1 MRNKKKILKL
11 VKKKGMV
18 TASDV
23 EKTGI
28 SRNLIYEMCNEGLL
42 VRQGRG
48 LYSVPDA
55 EFSEHL
61 SLIEVSKRSP
71 DSVICLVSALSF
83 HGITTQLP
91 HEVWVAVKRGSWI
104 PKYDS
109 TPVNVTVISGRAF
122 DFGIEKHK
130 INGVE
135 VKIYSIA
142 KTVADCFKFRNK
154 IGLDIAIEALKE
166 AVMSRKTTVD
176 EIMNAAEIC
185 RVNSVIRPYLEAI
198 I

>member
-1 MRNKKKILKL
+1 MKNKKEVIKL
-11 VKKKGMV
+11 AKKKGLI
-18 TASDV
+18 TASDI
-23 EKTGI
+23 EAKGF
-28 SRNLIYEMCNEGLL
+28 SRNIIYEMCNEGLL

-48 LYSVPDA
+48 LYSDPDA
-55 EFSEHL
+55 EFSENL

-71 DSVICLVSALSF
+71 DSVVCLVSALSF

-91 HEVWVAVKRGSWI
+91 HEVWIAVRRGSWI

-109 TPVNVTVISGRAF
+109 PPVNVTVISGIAF
-122 DFGIEKHK
+122 NFGIEKHK

-135 VKIYSIA
+135 IQVYSIA

-154 IGLDIAIEALKE
+154 IGLDVVIEALKE
-166 AVMSRKTTVD
+166 AVISKKATID
-176 EIMNAAEIC
+176 EIMKAAEIC
-185 RVNSVIRPYLEAI
+185 RVSSVILPYLEAI

>member
-1 MRNKKKILKL
+1 MKNKKEVIKL
-11 VKKKGMV
+11 AKEKGII
-18 TASDV
+18 TASDI
-23 EKTGI
+23 EAKGF
-28 SRNLIYEMCNEGLL
+28 SRNIIYEMCNEGLL

-48 LYSVPDA
+48 LYSDPDA

-71 DSVICLVSALSF
+71 DSVVCLVSALSF
-83 HGITTQLP
+83 YGITTQLP
-91 HEVWVAVKRGSWI
+91 HEVWIAVRRGSWI

-109 TPVNVTVISGRAF
+109 PPVNVTVISGIAF

-135 VKIYSIA
+135 IQIYSIA

-154 IGLDIAIEALKE
+154 IGLDVVIEALKE
-166 AVMSRKTTVD
+166 AVISKKATID
-176 EIMNAAEIC
+176 EIMKAAEIC
-185 RVNSVIRPYLEAI
+185 RVSSVILPYLEAI